1 MATMMELAE
10 EIIKGRRITK
20 DDDLSIFLACDLDE
34 LRAGADKIREYFIGD
49 DVDLCSID
57 QLVEAADA
65 RRTVSSVHSLR
76 TIIQTARCMI
86 SWTRRRSWRHAVSMK
101 SMGYTGSQS

>member
-20 DDDLSIFLACDLDE
+20 DDDLSIFLTCDLDE
-34 LRAGADKIREYFIGD
+34 LRAGADKIR
-49 DVDLCSID
+49 
-57 QLVEAADA
+57 EAADA